1 MVNFFARYCS
11 LYKIWDTDSIDKWKR
26 QKQAGIVKF
35 ILVEGVI
42 KWGIFSALIFLSI
55 TLTGKEFGSK
65 EVVTT
70 CLIWLVASIVYG
82 YSHWYGTSLA
92 YTKQL
97 KVRQQIN

>member
-1 MVNFFARYCS
+1 MVNFFAKYCS
-11 LYKIWDTDSIDKWKR
+11 LYTTWDINSIAKWEH

-65 EVVTT
+65 EVITT

-82 YSHWYGTSLA
+82 SSLWYGTSVA
-92 YTKQL
+92 YNAQL
-97 KVRQQIN
+97 KTRR